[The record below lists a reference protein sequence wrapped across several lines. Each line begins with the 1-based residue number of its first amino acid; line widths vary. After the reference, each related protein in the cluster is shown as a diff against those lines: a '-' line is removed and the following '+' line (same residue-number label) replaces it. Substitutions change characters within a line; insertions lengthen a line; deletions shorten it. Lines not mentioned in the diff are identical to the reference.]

1 MLDYF
6 CKIHHV
12 FVFNYFVVCAV
23 DFEIVEIVN
32 ECHVAQTEVENY
44 GVIGI
49 RWGFNFQTYKSF
61 SALQIK
67 QTTAFSLVIL

>member
-44 GVIGI
+44 GVIDI
-49 RWGFNFQTYKSF
+49 RWGFNIQT
-61 SALQIK
+61 
-67 QTTAFSLVIL
+67 